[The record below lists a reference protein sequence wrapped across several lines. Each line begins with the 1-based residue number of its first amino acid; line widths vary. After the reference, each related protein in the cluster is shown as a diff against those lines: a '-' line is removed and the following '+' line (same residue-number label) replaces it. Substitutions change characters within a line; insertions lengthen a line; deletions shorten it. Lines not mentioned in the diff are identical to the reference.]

1 MHIDENKK
9 FDKRTI
15 ERNLKEGIISDKEWE
30 TFLKKLP
37 DVSDKVALIEREEE
51 RKQPGKGAV
60 REKKSQSHTPPEEGE
75 QLEEE

>member
-15 ERNLKEGIISDKEWE
+15 ERNLKEGIISEKEWE
-30 TFLKKLP
+30 ALLKNLP
-37 DVSDKVALIEREEE
+37 DVSDKVALIDREEE

-60 REKKSQSHTPPEEGE
+60 GEKKR
-75 QLEEE
+75 